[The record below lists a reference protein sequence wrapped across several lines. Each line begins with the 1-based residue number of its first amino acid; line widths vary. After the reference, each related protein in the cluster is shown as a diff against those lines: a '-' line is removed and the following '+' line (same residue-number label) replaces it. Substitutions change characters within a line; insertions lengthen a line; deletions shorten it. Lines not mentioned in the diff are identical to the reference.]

1 MALAWLP
8 ATALAEATEDIRDI
22 RGPKSSPATWPMIAA
37 VAAAILLVLAAWLI
51 WRRRH
56 RGSKGRMLSLA
67 ERTLY
72 RLEALRPLMRPV
84 TARAFSIAA
93 SEQIRLYT
101 EEFFHVATVQRTT
114 EEFLQSLLQTCD
126 EALVR
131 HRSLLAE
138 FMHRCD
144 LVKFAGDSLT
154 ETDMESLLQ
163 SARRFVL
170 ETSAA
175 SAG

>member
-8 ATALAEATEDIRDI
+8 ATALAAAAEDIRDI
-22 RGPKSSPATWPMIAA
+22 RGPKSSSATWPMVAA

-51 WRRRH
+51 WRRRQ
-56 RGSKGRMLSLA
+56 GDGKGRMLSLA
-67 ERTLY
+67 ERTLH
-72 RLEALRPLMRPV
+72 RLEGLRPLMRPV

-114 EEFLQSLLQTCD
+114 EEFLQSLLQTSD

-131 HRSLLAE
+131 HRPLLTE
-138 FMHRCD
+138 FLNRCD

-154 ETDMESLLQ
+154 ENDMELLLQ